1 MKIKIRRG
9 VFETNS
15 SSVHT
20 LTIVPKKV
28 YEQWC
33 EESDNFLYI
42 PDNDWRSSND
52 DEEFKKANKIYTLNE
67 LSKWV
72 SEQEKYRDEDLDISE
87 VIEIIKNNGFTTYNG
102 FMRDYSL
109 EVYSENYKTESGDE
123 IVVFG
128 KYGYDG

>member
-20 LTIVPKKV
+20 LTIVPKSV

-33 EESDNFLYI
+33 KKSDNFLYI
-42 PDNDWRSSND
+42 PDNDWGSSND
-52 DEEFKKANKIYTLNE
+52 DEKFKQANKIYTLDE

-72 SEQEKYRDEDLDISE
+72 SEQERYRDEELDISE
-87 VIEIIKNNGFTTYNG
+87 VLEIIKNNGFTTYYG
-102 FMRDYSL
+102 FMRGDYSL

-128 KYGYDG
+128 KY

>member
-20 LTIVPKKV
+20 LTIVPKSV

-33 EESDNFLYI
+33 KESDKFIYI
-42 PDNDWRSSND
+42 EDKDWGSSND
-52 DEEFKKANKIYTLNE
+52 DKEFKKSNKIYTLNE

-72 SEQEKYRDEDLDISE
+72 SEQERYRNKDLDIDE
-87 VIEIIKNNGFTTYNG
+87 VLEIIKNNGFTTYYG
-102 FMRDYSL
+102 YMRGGYLDCYS
-109 EVYSENYKTESGDE
+109 VSYKTESGDE